1 MRIWLKIFG
10 LFSILLVCTAAGFM
24 KAFSLKS
31 RYENLVTVKNGIL
44 KLKERIRL
52 HSGNKLWLLTQCFPA
67 SITLNGD
74 DKKLFDEF
82 TENFGKG
89 DTREEIERSGAYAS
103 LFETKIKEAKKEAD
117 EQQRLYK
124 TLGFLSGLFLCIFFI

>member
-1 MRIWLKIFG
+1 MRVWFKILG
-10 LFSILLVCTAAGFM
+10 LLSILLVCTAAGFM
-24 KAFSLKS
+24 KAFSLKG
-31 RYENLVTVKNGIL
+31 RYDNLVTVKNGIL
-44 KLKERIRL
+44 KLRERIRL
-52 HSGNKLWLLTQCFPA
+52 HSGNKSCLLTQCFPA

-82 TENFGKG
+82 IENFGKG